1 MKRKVFTVLAVLIMT
16 AGIGILLYPVV
27 SNLLYEQRQK
37 ELTEYYDNIVTE
49 LPEEEKDSQ
58 WEECRL
64 YNDDLRSGGVLLT
77 DPFDGAQLDPAA
89 HPYVDLLN
97 AAGDGAMGSLE
108 IPAIGVDLVIYHGTE
123 EEILQKGVGHLQ
135 GSSLPVGGTGTHA
148 VLSAHTG
155 LSDKKLFTDLDQL
168 EEGDTFYIHVLG
180 EVLAY
185 QVDQIKVV
193 LPSETE
199 DLQINAEE
207 DYVTLITCTPYGVN
221 SHRLLVRGTRIP
233 YEEAERKVTEASGVA
248 AGAWLADYMK
258 AGLAGVVF
266 LIILAGIAITLKR
279 KGLFPLR
286 RSEDVSEN
294 HGVNTGSAGK
304 KSGRRKRYWYY
315 RKRKR
320 KMEKEREVLLKRKRR
335 KK

>member
-1 MKRKVFTVLAVLIMT
+1 MKRKVFTVLAVLFMI
-16 AGIGILLYPVV
+16 AGIGILLYPAV
-27 SNLLYEQRQK
+27 SNLMYEQRQK
-37 ELTEYYDNIVTE
+37 ELAEYYESIVTE
-49 LPEEEKDSQ
+49 MPEEERDSQ
-58 WEECRL
+58 WEECRI
-64 YNDDLRSGGVLLT
+64 YNDDLRAGGVLLT
-77 DPFDGAQLDPAA
+77 DPFDEAQLDPSA

-123 EEILQKGVGHLQ
+123 EEVLQKGVGHLQ

-168 EEGDTFYIHVLG
+168 EKGDTFYIHVLG
-180 EVLAY
+180 DILAY

-199 DLQINAEE
+199 DLMINAEE

-233 YEEAERKVTEASGVA
+233 YEGAEQRAEETAGLKT
-248 AGAWLADYMK
+248 GAWLADYVK
-258 AGLAGVVF
+258 AGLAGMTL
-266 LIILAGIAITLKR
+266 LIILAAV
-279 KGLFPLR
+279 
-286 RSEDVSEN
+286 VS
-294 HGVNTGSAGK
+294 
-304 KSGRRKRYWYY
+304 
-315 RKRKR
+315 
-320 KMEKEREVLLKRKRR
+320 LLKRKRR
-335 KK
+335 PSEGKQKHYRYHRKRKQKIKGAGKAGSRGRRRRR